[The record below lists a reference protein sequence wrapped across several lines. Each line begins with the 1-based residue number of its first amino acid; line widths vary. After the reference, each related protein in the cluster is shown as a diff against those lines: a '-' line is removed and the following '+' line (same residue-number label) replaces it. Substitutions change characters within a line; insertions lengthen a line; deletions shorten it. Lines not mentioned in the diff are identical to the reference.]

1 MLSAV
6 LTCAALFSSC
16 SSDKKPESS
25 YSVPDTTT
33 AEITTDSSDSQTG
46 TNNKKDFG
54 ISLNDIKQ
62 ANGFNIVLNDTT
74 TTYECDQTYYNDDG
88 SQQSNIYT
96 GVQISG
102 DQYYYINDS
111 STGDVTYANTE
122 KGKSYSKMFVNS
134 FDVPYGV
141 RFIDNQTVKKEIDEI
156 SDTHITFSEYE
167 NIIESVTEGD
177 IITLTTETP
186 VSEETRG
193 DHTDFYSYAN
203 MDLFTKIKRT
213 YEINADTKILIKSYA
228 YGVLKSGEESMLKY
242 TSMTYSNNVLK
253 APDFTD
259 EINNMTDMRT
269 INVIDENGNTQTYQL
284 PKKVL
289 FAYTAPNGYMMYTD
303 KEGKEIFSNSDY
315 LDKDADIYVLPIK

>member
-1 MLSAV
+1 MKSNKKIIMLSAV

-141 RFIDNQTVKKEIDEI
+141 RFIDNHTLNNELDEI
-156 SDTHITFSEYE
+156 SDPHLTFSEY
-167 NIIESVTEGD
+167 
-177 IITLTTETP
+177 
-186 VSEETRG
+186 
-193 DHTDFYSYAN
+193 
-203 MDLFTKIKRT
+203 
-213 YEINADTKILIKSYA
+213 
-228 YGVLKSGEESMLKY
+228 
-242 TSMTYSNNVLK
+242 
-253 APDFTD
+253 
-259 EINNMTDMRT
+259 
-269 INVIDENGNTQTYQL
+269 
-284 PKKVL
+284 
-289 FAYTAPNGYMMYTD
+289 
-303 KEGKEIFSNSDY
+303 
-315 LDKDADIYVLPIK
+315 